1 MKVAKSTLASI
12 VGLSQDTDVKP
23 SDIKAMGVPVATDAL
38 RYVATEKEG
47 ATAEQALKASQME
60 KNPDEHKDYYKR

>member
-38 RYVATEKEG
+38 RYAAAEKSSYSRTG
-47 ATAEQALKASQME
+47 AESLANGEESG
-60 KNPDEHKDYYKR
+60 